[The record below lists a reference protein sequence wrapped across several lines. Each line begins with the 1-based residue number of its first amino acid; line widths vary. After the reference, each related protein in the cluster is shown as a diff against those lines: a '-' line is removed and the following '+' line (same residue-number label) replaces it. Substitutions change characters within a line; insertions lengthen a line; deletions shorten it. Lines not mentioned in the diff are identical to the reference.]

1 MTREKAIAATWAL
14 LNLDSYRDM
23 AAEIREKVLDWKD
36 TFEVSSE
43 FEKKLN
49 ELLDEEYHRLEKILA
64 DL

>member
-1 MTREKAIAATWAL
+1 MTREKAMAATWAL
-14 LNLDSYRDM
+14 LNLDGFEDM

-49 ELLDEEYHRLEKILA
+49 ELLDEEYHRLEKVLV

>member
-1 MTREKAIAATWAL
+1 MTREKAMAANWAL
-14 LNLDSYRDM
+14 LNLDGFGDM

-36 TFEVSSE
+36 TFEVSYE

-49 ELLDEEYHRLEKILA
+49 NLLDEEYRRLEKVLE

>member
-1 MTREKAIAATWAL
+1 MTREKAMAANWAL
-14 LNLDSYRDM
+14 LNLDGFEDM

-49 ELLDEEYHRLEKILA
+49 DLLDEEYHRLEKVLA

>member
-14 LNLDSYRDM
+14 LNLDSYKDM

-49 ELLDEEYHRLEKILA
+49 DLLDEEYHRLEKVLA

>member
-1 MTREKAIAATWAL
+1 MTREKAMAANWAL
-14 LNLDSYRDM
+14 LNLDGFEDM

-49 ELLDEEYHRLEKILA
+49 DLLDEEYRRLEKVLE